1 MKDRGFYL
9 RQITSLLTGP
19 HTSDIITHKTQALPC
34 VVENLYHESEEVFSC
49 AVLALKPFYDCLA
62 DKNEEVV
69 KKLLHVVDTSDSKD
83 IRYAMCHL
91 DQIYYLLAEVIRS
104 IDIQLRRLQSAAH
117 FGREAF
123 PYNILLQGSV

>member
-1 MKDRGFYL
+1 MATQHQSCIPVCDILQTSSYIFHHQVKDRGFYL

-19 HTSDIITHKTQALPC
+19 DTADIITYKTQALPC
-34 VVENLYHESEEVFSC
+34 VVENLYHELEEVVSC

-83 IRYAMCHL
+83 IR
-91 DQIYYLLAEVIRS
+91 
-104 IDIQLRRLQSAAH
+104 
-117 FGREAF
+117 
-123 PYNILLQGSV
+123 